1 MRRFK
6 FAFFKMRVSVGK
18 ICKFDFKFERNND
31 KAKYFEMIFGVA
43 QIKFSV
49 G

>member
-1 MRRFK
+1 MHFSRCGSRWVK
-6 FAFFKMRVSVGK
+6 FEAE
-18 ICKFDFKFERNND
+18 ICKFSFKFERNND

-43 QIKFSV
+43 QVKFSV